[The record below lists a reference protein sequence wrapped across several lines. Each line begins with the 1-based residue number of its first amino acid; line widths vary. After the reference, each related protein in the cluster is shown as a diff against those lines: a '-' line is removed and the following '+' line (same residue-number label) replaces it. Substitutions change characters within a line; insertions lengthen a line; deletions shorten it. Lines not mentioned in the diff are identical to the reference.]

1 MVLTLYRNF
10 LILVFMDKKVTITSF
25 ETGEVMTMSK
35 TEFVNNCM
43 RKISKE
49 QEESAEL
56 LKLCEEMESLADRL
70 FHMSFNGVQIPD
82 RVRGILECSA
92 SVISN
97 MSSALYENVV

>member
-1 MVLTLYRNF
+1 MS
-10 LILVFMDKKVTITSF
+10 KKVIIENF
-25 ETGEVMTMSK
+25 ETGEVITMSK
-35 TEFVNNCM
+35 TEFVNDCM
-43 RKISKE
+43 RKLSKE
-49 QEESAEL
+49 QDDSIEL

-70 FHMSFNGVQIPD
+70 YHLSFNGVQIPD

>member
-1 MVLTLYRNF
+1 
-10 LILVFMDKKVTITSF
+10 MDKKVTITSF

-70 FHMSFNGVQIPD
+70 YHLSFNGVQIPD
-82 RVRGILECSA
+82 RVRGLLECSA
-92 SVISN
+92 SVINN